1 MGDLTGRGGSEFVK
15 MPSAK
20 HLWIAVAA
28 LGALTAAGLVYLH
41 FASRRA
47 SRLIAEP
54 GAMVYPA
61 SPQQAEHALGVL
73 AELPPDAP
81 AIGYIDV
88 ESLRKLQSSPL
99 STLLGLGGSK
109 SREDREY
116 QQFVRETGF
125 DYTRDLDEG
134 AIAFW
139 PENTGEPGEGASAE
153 NRAFIIADGRFDERK
168 IRAYA
173 LKSGKAHASGAQ
185 TIYEIPGAPPVSFEF
200 LSPGR
205 IAITSGTASA
215 EFLARARP
223 ASPDPGLKAGID
235 RLAGAPIFAIA
246 RADRMPKSFYTGLS
260 KSPQVE
266 SLAHD
271 VVALTLAA
279 QPQGNVLKV
288 VVDGESTSVENALT
302 IATFLEFSRMGASL
316 ALSNPKTSRQLT
328 EEQGAFLEG
337 LLRESRISRQDRW
350 VRLTF
355 DITPQMLGAD
365 DREPAAQKK
374 NKDLR

>member
-20 HLWIAVAA
+20 RLWIAVAA
-28 LGALTAAGLVYLH
+28 LAALTAAGLVYLH

-139 PENTGEPGEGASAE
+139 PENTGEPGGGASAE

-173 LKSGKAHASGAQ
+173 LKSGKAHARGVQ

-205 IAITSGTASA
+205 IAITSGTGSA

-235 RLAGAPIFAIA
+235 RLAGAPLFAIA

-288 VVDGESTSVENALT
+288 VVDGESASVTNALT
-302 IATFLEFSRMGASL
+302 IATFLEFSRMGASV

-328 EEQGAFLEG
+328 GEQGVFLEG

-365 DREPAAQKK
+365 HREPAAQR
-374 NKDLR
+374 KDKD